1 MPWQCPHDKF
11 RMLDIFFMFMFSAR
25 FCGTYFQVFPIF
37 VVPSACVICPPYLHA
52 KLQHLK
58 WSQTNY
64 KRSTLNMHTL
74 VPLMSVRVEMKTA
87 PTIWFLVLTSSTSPY
102 CLGFVAMSSYSYMSN
117 VKLKFTKFI
126 ELFYKPGSNSQSE
139 HISRFFA
146 TMS

>member
-1 MPWQCPHDKF
+1 
-11 RMLDIFFMFMFSAR
+11 MFSPR

-74 VPLMSVRVEMKTA
+74 VSLMSVRVEMKTA

-102 CLGFVAMSSYSYMSN
+102 CLYFVAMSSYSYMSN

-126 ELFYKPGSNSQSE
+126 ELSTNQPVIARVNIYPDSLQQCLESWALCWYQPTY
-139 HISRFFA
+139 R
-146 TMS
+146 